1 MHIASSLFPFYFNS
15 LCIVLIANSTYKEF
29 RGAGMGLGQLVAA
42 VSRFIVGSEDE
53 RGWELGT
60 FAFPVD
66 LFLEYAG
73 ERVSGVSRFFLLC
86 GRCLGGLRI

>member
-1 MHIASSLFPFYFNS
+1 M
-15 LCIVLIANSTYKEF
+15 LIANSTYKEF
-29 RGAGMGLGQLVAA
+29 RGAGMGLGQLIAA
-42 VSRFIVGSEDE
+42 ISRFIVGSEDE